1 MPDEIEA
8 WRWFTMASDL
18 YQPFITYNSD
28 SAYLRPSVGLVEST
42 YAQDSRIVER
52 YDNNAA
58 SGVKHT
64 HTIGSRRILRVQFH
78 WQDSTLKDSW
88 YTWWDAVKNG
98 AVFTYHDDDS
108 YLLFSSAWTFS
119 SAITFGDLATQG
131 ATDRNLKVTVENTD
145 FEMTEMQVDGF
156 WQTPVIEMR
165 VVA

>member
-28 SAYLRPSVGLVEST
+28 FDRIRPSVGLVEST
-42 YAQDSRIVER
+42 YANDSRIVER
-52 YDNNAA
+52 YDNIAA
-58 SGVKHT
+58 SGMKHS

-108 YLLFSSAWTFS
+108 YVLCGTP
-119 SAITFGDLATQG
+119 TCGDGTICGELSTQG
-131 ATDRNLKVTVENTD
+131 ATDRQIKVTVENTD